1 MDATFIKVAYQK
13 DMMKYKVN
21 GEEKWGA
28 CSPVVK
34 KFAGGAFKEG
44 DACNITVEG
53 EKEGMANITR
63 VEKVGGASA
72 PASGGSSTTSTS
84 SKKYGSKTPEESE
97 KITRLSVLSSATKA
111 VQTLTGQVDVNTL
124 EEVVVSLYN
133 SLLKEVKK

>member
-28 CSPVVK
+28 CSPAVK
-34 KFAGGAFKEG
+34 KYAGGAFKEG
-44 DACNITVEG
+44 EACDMTIEG

-63 VEKVGGASA
+63 VEKVGGSSA
-72 PASGGSSTTSTS
+72 PASGGNSSPASS

-97 KITRLSVLSSATKA
+97 RITRLSIMSSTTTA
-111 VQTLTGQVDVNTL
+111 VQALTGQVDLNTI
-124 EEVVVSLYN
+124 EEVTVSLYN
-133 SLLKEVKK
+133 ALLKEIKK